1 MSILKLGLTFF
12 AAGVASAIVGL
23 PAVAHDDDG
32 KIRDRQKP
40 FRGPAWRLAEQPAGK
55 KGDASGG
62 VAGTFTSSGIQ
73 LKSWLPLN
81 TLSAGAQN
89 ANSCWGHVA
98 PDGKEYAIIGLY
110 DGTAFVDIT
119 NPAAATLKA
128 FVAGPA
134 SLWRDM
140 RTHLGYCYAASE
152 GGSGIQVINIT
163 RLAEG
168 LAPIVA
174 TVTTPTTTTTST
186 HTLAVDNASG
196 FLYRAG
202 GGSNGLRMYD
212 LRTTPA
218 SPVYVGQWS
227 DIYIH
232 ECQVKTY
239 TSGPYIGKQIA
250 FCCGGANGGYANT
263 GLYIVDVTNKAA
275 PVQIGF
281 AAYPG
286 GKFCHQGWLDENS
299 QYFYI
304 NDELDEG
311 DTVSLTTTIVI
322 DVSNLGNPVFVN
334 RFDNGNT
341 AIGHNLFVKGNL
353 LYEANYRSGF
363 RVFDLSVNPT
373 DPPEIAYFDTY
384 PGSDSANFNGLW
396 TVWPF
401 FPSGTVIGSDIE
413 RGLFVW
419 TVEPTAATF
428 AVANPPQYVNP
439 TGGTTVDVVI
449 APQNGQVLNPASA
462 KMVVTAAGSSTNVNL
477 ASLGANNFRGTFPAV
492 TCTQIVSYQ
501 FEIATAAGAVTN
513 DTTNRTALSA
523 VGEAVVVDQ
532 NFEAASGW
540 VGGVAGDTATGGV
553 WTRVDPV
560 GTTAQP
566 EDDHSAIGAQC
577 WITGQGTV
585 GGGAGAAD
593 VDGGLTTLLSPN
605 FDLTGLDEPTLE
617 YWYWYSNNL
626 GGAPNA
632 DSMPIEISANGG
644 TTWTLVEDV
653 ATNNGVWTKRTWRV
667 RDFITP
673 SATVRVRFVARD
685 LATGSLVEAGVDD
698 VRITNIDCVAAIQ
711 GDLNGDGLVNAGDLA
726 ILLGAWGTTGGVS
739 DINGDGAVD
748 AVDLALLVGNWN
760 G

>member
-1 MSILKLGLTFF
+1 M
-12 AAGVASAIVGL
+12 
-23 PAVAHDDDG
+23 
-32 KIRDRQKP
+32 
-40 FRGPAWRLAEQPAGK
+40 
-55 KGDASGG
+55 
-62 VAGTFTSSGIQ
+62 
-73 LKSWLPLN
+73 
-81 TLSAGAQN
+81 
-89 ANSCWGHVA
+89 
-98 PDGKEYAIIGLY
+98 
-110 DGTAFVDIT
+110 
-119 NPAAATLKA
+119 
-128 FVAGPA
+128 
-134 SLWRDM
+134 
-140 RTHLGYCYAASE
+140 
-152 GGSGIQVINIT
+152 
-163 RLAEG
+163 
-168 LAPIVA
+168 
-174 TVTTPTTTTTST
+174 
-186 HTLAVDNASG
+186 
-196 FLYRAG
+196 
-202 GGSNGLRMYD
+202 
-212 LRTTPA
+212 
-218 SPVYVGQWS
+218 
-227 DIYIH
+227 
-232 ECQVKTY
+232 
-239 TSGPYIGKQIA
+239 
-250 FCCGGANGGYANT
+250 
-263 GLYIVDVTNKAA
+263 
-275 PVQIGF
+275 
-281 AAYPG
+281 
-286 GKFCHQGWLDENS
+286 
-299 QYFYI
+299 
-304 NDELDEG
+304 
-311 DTVSLTTTIVI
+311 
-322 DVSNLGNPVFVN
+322 
-334 RFDNGNT
+334 
-341 AIGHNLFVKGNL
+341 
-353 LYEANYRSGF
+353 
-363 RVFDLSVNPT
+363 
-373 DPPEIAYFDTY
+373 
-384 PGSDSANFNGLW
+384 
-396 TVWPF
+396 
-401 FPSGTVIGSDIE
+401 
-413 RGLFVW
+413 
-419 TVEPTAATF
+419 
-428 AVANPPQYVNP
+428 NP

-711 GDLNGDGLVNAGDLA
+711 CDLNGDGLVNAGDLA